1 MNISMVAEAYIKMF
15 QNWSDFSGRSRRR
28 DYWLAFLVNF
38 IISAVL
44 NQLIRV
50 VAILYGLIVIVPGLA
65 LGIRRLHDIG
75 KSGWW
80 LLISLVPIVGV
91 IVIIVFACY
100 DSGPSNE
107 YEPNPKEM

>member
-1 MNISMVAEAYIKMF
+1 MNMNMIIEANIKMF
-15 QNWSDFSGRSRRR
+15 QNAFNFYDRTGRR

-38 IISAVL
+38 IICAVL
-44 NQLIRV
+44 ETFIPLI
-50 VAILYGLIVIVPGLA
+50 AILYGLVVFIPSTA

-80 LLISLVPIVGV
+80 LLIALVPVIGA

-100 DSGPSNE
+100 DSGPHNE
-107 YEPNPKEM
+107 YGPNPKEI